1 MKVDSGQQAVTVY
14 ALVPKGHIQPQTKS
28 KQRRKFR
35 NRKESIKK
43 SLGITNINQMKKSA
57 LLILVTT
64 ALTTLMA
71 ITARAQNP
79 VVAKIFVTTFRSAK
93 VTVFLTNGLQTTPKI
108 KTQRNP
114 AGVAVASNGN
124 IYVANFG
131 ANTVTT
137 YDATGKPI
145 TPTITGLSGP
155 FALAFSA
162 YDQNFYVL
170 NQTNATITKYT
181 PDGTVLLATIALPIS
196 TVSDG
201 FAIASDGTFWVS
213 QSNAGNM
220 LHVNASGNLISQYVV
235 GGTPAGVALPSDGS
249 VLFADTSDNDVVRL
263 DPSTGNLTTF
273 VSGLAQPVGLA
284 IDGNGNVYVSNR
296 GSNTVTT
303 YDSTGK
309 ATTPTLSTSAY
320 PVGIAVQ

>member
-1 MKVDSGQQAVTVY
+1 
-14 ALVPKGHIQPQTKS
+14 
-28 KQRRKFR
+28 
-35 NRKESIKK
+35 
-43 SLGITNINQMKKSA
+43 MKKST
-57 LLILVTT
+57 LLILATA
-64 ALTTLMA
+64 ALTSLVA
-71 ITARAQNP
+71 ITARAQNL
-79 VVAKIFVTTFRSAK
+79 VVVNKIYVTSFKSAK
-93 VTVFLTNGLQTTPKI
+93 VRVFLTNGMPTKPNV
-108 KTQRNP
+108 KTQLNP
-114 AGVAVASNGN
+114 TGVAVASNGHV
-124 IYVANFG
+124 YVANFG

-145 TPTITGLSGP
+145 SPTITGLSGP
-155 FALAFSA
+155 FALAFDPSGLL
-162 YDQNFYVL
+162 YVL
-170 NQTNATITKYT
+170 NQTSNTITKYQA
-181 PDGTVLLATIALPIS
+181 DGTPAGSINLPTLS
-196 TVSDG
+196 TDSDG
-201 FAIASDGTFWVS
+201 FAIAQDGTFWVS

-263 DPSTGNLTTF
+263 DPSTGNLTAF

-303 YDSTGK
+303 YDSTGN